1 MEKSMELED
10 NNRKIEALEN
20 ICENQD
26 NKLRIVK
33 ISITEDIYRKI
44 KSFGVLVGLE
54 DKEPVLFGNAISK
67 LYDLSKDKIYK
78 DFV

>member
-1 MEKSMELED
+1 MEQIMNIED
-10 NNRKIEALEN
+10 KDKKIEALEN
-20 ICENQD
+20 ICENQE
-26 NKLRIVK
+26 NKLKIIK